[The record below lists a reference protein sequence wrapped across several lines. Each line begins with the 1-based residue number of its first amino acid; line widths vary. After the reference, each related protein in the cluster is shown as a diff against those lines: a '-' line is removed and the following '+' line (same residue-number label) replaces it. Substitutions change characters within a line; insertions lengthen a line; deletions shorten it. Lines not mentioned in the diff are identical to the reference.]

1 MNRSRPRTYQYS
13 QQFQRMSSYDEFAKL
28 DNSNIQD
35 VQNTQHSQQNYQNQE
50 NSQNFN
56 NNLSQAINCN
66 SSNLQP
72 EVSASGKINS
82 QNQENHITPPLL
94 NPSNNIAAQGNNSS
108 VSIFTTFSGPG
119 QSALYS
125 KLAFGSNGAFSDK
138 GANSENPEKKRK
150 IQGYSY
156 LRIRHDQVLPKPE
169 AYELRDQDIEFLTK
183 LNKNYTQ
190 NLKTENPQK
199 YEELIAQQKQRQE
212 EAGDG
217 NSILGVDEASG
228 KSQQNNNN
236 DATII
241 LISEEQLERLF
252 IHFEKKSTRDNTAS
266 FQEIM
271 MDLPKEYEERLVHN
285 ELDECYQYWKRERE
299 REYER
304 QGEKNTEKQ
313 KELYP
318 FLRRYWRA
326 STDEQNAHA
335 AFRPREQI
343 RMKTRKSARPEN
355 KETYEK
361 MLSLEGDF
369 KKYRVLALN
378 LKKRELL
385 KRELAYIQITEF
397 NKSIPGLTNEFQ
409 IVNKFVSREQE
420 IKQITSL
427 IQPKLPKQVKPS
439 RPKAPKAEQPSK
451 EVPTSSQLKEQKAD
465 EIMNADESNT
475 VQPVTEA
482 PKKPIKISLTK
493 LSDKNKFSDETK
505 KVQANGELAEGEDAS
520 NLAKNLDDTSQQ
532 PVVEQKP
539 KKKASKKKDLQKQ
552 AEINQEQQNIEEKQE
567 QESQQQPAAV
577 LPIEKPKKTKKKKEQ
592 KNQEENAQNQTA
604 LSAPEEGQPLTSSVN
619 PNLETGNQDESEKAA
634 QTTKKKTKKE
644 KAEPKSVDPKEIAKK
659 KTKKNSK
666 KDQKAEEESK
676 VAEENH
682 LAHIALSPCLD
693 KESQSIAHD
702 IDQSTVNEKVREES
716 SNLGTQKKQAQR
728 KRKKQ
733 DLPAIDP
740 EITANSE
747 MIEETNKTLSINA
760 QPAVSQQEVSQKNIP
775 LIKLDKDIESAQFLS
790 SFVIYFHQFKLPINF
805 ENVDSSEKIA
815 SKNLEMQEEKNKKL
829 KNTNTLPYLI
839 RKRLGR
845 SNVSYI
851 DRSFDQFNEV
861 IGIQSGKISYLLT
874 PHRNEII
881 YNTFNYVNPDAV
893 KYVSSSSNP
902 NNSLSQNPLSSSIN
916 SNLIVNGQISS
927 NPGYDDEQYNK
938 RESKSASDKKLKTLP
953 SNEKQISEVREK
965 QRQLFR
971 NPLFQQKQEK
981 IKAVIQQ
988 PYIQEMER
996 RRKRTYF
1003 QAFYQSSRTQQLWVE
1018 DDDSG
1023 DHDEIFQKQVQS
1035 LKQTIEERQKEK
1047 EKKMKQQQ
1055 RALAEQLRKQKE
1067 AEQKEEAAR
1076 LLQQQKEE
1084 AQKQQELQQQQLQQQ
1099 QLQQQQSFQPD
1110 LQKQQYIQQPLQS
1123 QYLNQQQS
1131 IQIPFNN
1138 NNSNIVN
1145 INDNSNNPNFN
1156 TNVNLSNQQFQEP
1169 MLYEQNSN
1177 QYNQPSLQMNQQ
1189 SMNYYGNYERN
1200 SFDQP
1205 PNIVYGQSS
1214 QMMGQQGMDMMNND
1228 DNLFSPM
1235 QMGQRPHQSSFQGG
1249 DIPQLSNIQG
1259 IPSTQP
1265 ILNQNLS
1272 NNYQDMNYYYDN
1284 DDNNPFDNGFNPPNQ
1299 DNNEFYNYQNDF
1311 MANDNDLEN
1320 NYIAEDL
1327 NPNFME
1333 DEL

>member
-13 QQFQRMSSYDEFAKL
+13 QFFQRMSSYDEFAKL

-35 VQNTQHSQQNYQNQE
+35 VQNTQHSQQNYQTQE
-50 NSQNFN
+50 NSQNFY
-56 NNLSQAINCN
+56 NNLSQSINYN

-94 NPSNNIAAQGNNSS
+94 NPSNNNSAQGNNSS
-108 VSIFTTFSGPG
+108 ASIFTTFSGPG

-125 KLAFGSNGAFSDK
+125 KVVLGSNGAFPDK
-138 GANSENPEKKRK
+138 GASSENPEKKRRT
-150 IQGYSY
+150 QGYSY

-169 AYELRDQDIEFLTK
+169 TYELRDQDIEFLTK
-183 LNKNYTQ
+183 LNKNYSQ

-199 YEELIAQQKQRQE
+199 YEEMIAQQKQRQE

-217 NSILGVDEASG
+217 NSIMGVDESGG
-228 KSQQNNNN
+228 KSQQNNNGT
-236 DATII
+236 TII

-271 MDLPKEYEERLVHN
+271 MDLPKEYEERLAHN
-285 ELDECYQYWKRERE
+285 ELDECYQYWKSERE

-304 QGEKNTEKQ
+304 QGEKNAEKQ

-318 FLRRYWRA
+318 FMRRYWRA
-326 STDEQNAHA
+326 SADEQNAHA
-335 AFRPREQI
+335 AFRPREQN
-343 RMKTRKSARPEN
+343 RMRTRKSARPEN

-385 KRELAYIQITEF
+385 KRELAYITITEF

-420 IKQITSL
+420 IKQLTSL

-439 RPKAPKAEQPSK
+439 RLKAPKAEQPSK
-451 EVPTSSQLKEQKAD
+451 EVPTSSQLKEQKVD

-475 VQPVTEA
+475 VQPVTEV
-482 PKKPIKISLTK
+482 PKKSFKISLPK
-493 LSDKNKFSDETK
+493 ISDKNKFSDETK

-539 KKKASKKKDLQKQ
+539 KKKANKKKDLQKQ
-552 AEINQEQQNIEEKQE
+552 TELNQEQQNVEEKQE
-567 QESQQQPAAV
+567 QVSQQQPAA
-577 LPIEKPKKTKKKKEQ
+577 LPVEKPKKSIKKKEQ
-592 KNQEENAQNQTA
+592 KNQEENALNQTV
-604 LSAPEEGQPLTSSVN
+604 LSVPEEGQPLTSSVN
-619 PNLETGNQDESEKAA
+619 PNLETGNQDESEKVV
-634 QTTKKKTKKE
+634 QTTTKKKTKKQ
-644 KAEPKSVDPKEIAKK
+644 KAESKPVDPKDIAKK

-666 KDQKAEEESK
+666 KDQKAEEDSK
-676 VAEENH
+676 VVDENP
-682 LAHIALSPCLD
+682 LGHIAISPSFD
-693 KESQSIAHD
+693 KESQSIIHE
-702 IDQSTVNEKVREES
+702 IDQSTVNEKVREEN
-716 SNLGTQKKQAQR
+716 SNPGIQKKQAQR

-733 DLPAIDP
+733 DVPVIDS

-747 MIEETNKTLSINA
+747 MIDQTNKTLSLNA
-760 QPAVSQQEVSQKNIP
+760 QAAVSQQEVNQKNIP
-775 LIKLDKDIESAQFLS
+775 LIKLDRDIELAQFLS
-790 SFVIYFHQFKLPINF
+790 SFVCHFHQFKLPINF
-805 ENVDSSEKIA
+805 ENLDSSEKIA
-815 SKNLEMQEEKNKKL
+815 SKNIEMQEEKKKTL
-829 KNTNTLPYLI
+829 KNTNTIPYLI

-874 PHRNEII
+874 PHRNEVI
-881 YNTFNYVNPDAV
+881 YNTFHYVNPDAV

-902 NNSLSQNPLSSSIN
+902 NSSYPLSQNPLSSSSN
-916 SNLIVNGQISS
+916 SNLILNGQMSS
-927 NPGYDDEQYNK
+927 IAGYDDEQYNK
-938 RESKSASDKKLKTLP
+938 RESKSASDKKLKILP
-953 SNEKQISEVREK
+953 TNEKLISEVREK

-971 NPLFQQKQEK
+971 NTLFQQK
-981 IKAVIQQ
+981 A
-988 PYIQEMER
+988 
-996 RRKRTYF
+996 
-1003 QAFYQSSRTQQLWVE
+1003 QQLWVD

-1023 DHDEIFQKQVQS
+1023 DHDEIFQKQKQS
-1035 LKQTIEERQKEK
+1035 LKQAIEERQKEK
-1047 EKKMKQQQ
+1047 EKKLKQQQ
-1055 RALAEQLRKQKE
+1055 RALAAEQLRKQKE

-1076 LLQQQKEE
+1076 LLKQQKEE
-1084 AQKQQELQQQQLQQQ
+1084 ALKQQQQLQEKQQ
-1099 QLQQQQSFQPD
+1099 QQFQLQQPD
-1110 LQKQQYIQQPLQS
+1110 IQKQQFIQQPLQN
-1123 QYLNQQQS
+1123 QYLNQQQNF
-1131 IQIPFNN
+1131 QIPFNN
-1138 NNSNIVN
+1138 NNSNM
-1145 INDNSNNPNFN
+1145 INSSNNNNSFN
-1156 TNVNLSNQQFQEP
+1156 SNVNLSNQQYQEP
-1169 MLYEQNSN
+1169 MLQDQYSN
-1177 QYNQPSLQMNQQ
+1177 QNYSQPSLQINQQ

-1205 PNIVYGQSS
+1205 PCMIYGQSS
-1214 QMMGQQGMDMMNND
+1214 QIMGQQGIDMMNND

-1235 QMGQRPHQSSFQGG
+1235 QMVQRPHQSSFQGG
-1249 DIPQLSNIQG
+1249 DIPQLSNMQG
-1259 IPSTQP
+1259 IPSLQP
-1265 ILNQNLS
+1265 ILNQQQS
-1272 NNYQDMNYYYDN
+1272 NNYQDINFYYDN
-1284 DDNNPFDNGFNPPNQ
+1284 EDNNPFDNGFNPPNQ

-1311 MANDNDLEN
+1311 IDNDIEN
-1320 NYIAEDL
+1320 NYITEDL
-1327 NPNFME
+1327 NPNYMQ
-1333 DEL
+1333 DDI